1 MCGKGGEGVKALYIP
16 LVVLAVLAGS
26 SLWIGQRTQTLTA
39 EQLPLLEEAEASV
52 REENWS
58 RAASTLENAQQKW
71 QSHRLFLHTTNRH
84 DDLGQIEALYSGA
97 KAACLCGDR
106 DECLVLLAQ
115 LRLQLALLADN
126 QTFSA
131 ENIL

>member
-16 LVVLAVLAGS
+16 LLVLTVLAGS
-26 SLWIGQRTQTLTA
+26 SVWIGQRTQALTD
-39 EQLPLLEEAEASV
+39 EQLPLLEEVEASV

-58 RAASTLENAQQKW
+58 RAAASLEAAQQKW
-71 QSHRLFLHTTNRH
+71 RRHRLFLHTTNRH
-84 DDLGQIEALYSGA
+84 DDLGEIEALYSGA
-97 KAACLCGDR
+97 QAACGCGDR

-115 LRLQLALLADN
+115 LRLHLAFLSDN
-126 QTFSA
+126 QALSA